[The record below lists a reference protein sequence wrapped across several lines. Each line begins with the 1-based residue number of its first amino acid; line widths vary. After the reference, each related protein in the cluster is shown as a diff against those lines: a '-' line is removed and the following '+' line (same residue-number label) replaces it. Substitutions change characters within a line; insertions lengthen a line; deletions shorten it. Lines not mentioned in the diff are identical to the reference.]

1 MPSFGRVP
9 SWRFLIACFVL
20 IAALFVG
27 MRMVTSL
34 RGRQLHAE
42 TDKTMRDA
50 LTSAEL
56 IGRMGRDLAAQRQ
69 VIDTH
74 IAAQDRADMAAAD
87 ARLAALDKDFAEA
100 SSEYAPLADLP
111 EETRVWRSLMTE
123 VSATRPYITAV
134 LDLSH
139 ADRDAEARKELP
151 PLDARFTLLADEVER
166 LVTLNRVGV
175 TRSLADLDRMQN
187 ELNLLMGGLAL
198 AGIALTAL
206 VGAAAIGLVHRREQ
220 QLTRYSM
227 RLEEQNRE
235 LDAFAGRVAHDL
247 RSPLTA
253 MRLAVWRLTSHLPK
267 DSVDTSAVDRSIG
280 RMDGLIHDLLSL
292 SRVEAQAREGS
303 CDPSAVAS
311 LVRDELAP
319 KLEAAD
325 GSISVEVEPARVRC
339 GEGLL
344 TEALANLAD
353 NAIKYH
359 RPDAP
364 PRIRITGHGAGRG
377 YELRV
382 ADNGIGLTHDERR
395 QLFSPFFRAQRDRT
409 VHGTGLGL
417 SIVKRIA
424 EANGGDVAVESTL
437 GEGTTFVIRLLLGDR

>member
-9 SWRFLIACFVL
+9 SWRFLVVCFVL
-20 IAALFVG
+20 IAGLFVT
-27 MRMVTSL
+27 MRMVTSS
-34 RGRQLHAE
+34 RGYQLHRTA
-42 TDKTMRDA
+42 DQTMRDA

-56 IGRMGRDLAAQRQ
+56 IGRMGRDLSAQRQ

-74 IAAQDRADMAAAD
+74 IAAQDRAAMADAD

-100 SSEYAPLADLP
+100 SSEYAPLADQP
-111 EETRVWRSLMTE
+111 EEVRVWRSLVTD

-139 ADRDAEARKELP
+139 VDRNVEARQHLP
-151 PLDARFTLLADEVER
+151 PLDDRFALLADEVER
-166 LVTLNRVGV
+166 LATLNRVGV

-187 ELNLLMGGLAL
+187 EVNLLIGGLAL
-198 AGIALTAL
+198 AGILL
-206 VGAAAIGLVHRREQ
+206 VAIVGVAAVSLVHRRER
-220 QLTRYSM
+220 QLTRYSG

-253 MRLAVWRLTSHLPK
+253 MRLALWRLISELPPGT
-267 DSVDTSAVDRSIG
+267 VDTTFVDRSIG
-280 RMDGLIHDLLSL
+280 RMDALIHDLLSL

-303 CDPSAVAS
+303 CDPSTVATA
-311 LVRDELAP
+311 VRDELAP
-319 KLEAAD
+319 RLQAAE
-325 GSISVEVEPARVRC
+325 GTISVQVEPARVRC

-359 RPDAP
+359 RPEEP
-364 PRIRITGHGAGRG
+364 PRIIITGRGAGES

-382 ADNGIGLTHDERR
+382 ADNGIGMSQDERS
-395 QLFSPFFRAQRDRT
+395 QVFSPFYRARRDRA
-409 VHGTGLGL
+409 VRGTGLGL

-437 GEGTTFVIRLLLGDR
+437 GEGTTFVIRLLLGDH

>member
-1 MPSFGRVP
+1 M
-9 SWRFLIACFVL
+9 LIAC
-20 IAALFVG
+20 LFVAT
-27 MRMVTSL
+27 RVVTSY
-34 RGRQLHAE
+34 RGRQLHAV

-56 IGRMGRDLAAQRQ
+56 IGRMGRDLSAQRQ

-74 IAAQDRADMAAAD
+74 IAAQDRAGMAAAD
-87 ARLAALDKDFAEA
+87 ARLVFLDKDFVEA
-100 SSEYAPLADLP
+100 STEYAPLADLP
-111 EETRVWRSLMTE
+111 EEVRVWRSLVTD
-123 VSATRPYITAV
+123 VSATRPYMTAV

-139 ADRDAEARKELP
+139 QNRDAEARQQLP
-151 PLDARFTLLADEVER
+151 PLDERFALLADEIGQ

-175 TRSLADLDRMQN
+175 TRSLAELDRMQN
-187 ELNLLMGGLAL
+187 ELNLLIAGLAL
-198 AGIALTAL
+198 AGILLTGI
-206 VGAAAIGLVHRREQ
+206 VGSAAIGLVHRREQ
-220 QLTRYSM
+220 QLTRYSL

-247 RSPLTA
+247 RSPLTG
-253 MRLAVWRLTSHLPK
+253 MRLALWRLVNDLPEG
-267 DSVDTSAVDRSIG
+267 SVDTTFVDRSIG
-280 RMDGLIHDLLSL
+280 RMDALIHDLLSL
-292 SRVEAQAREGS
+292 SRIEALAREGS

-311 LVRDELAP
+311 ALRDELAP

-325 GSISVEVEPARVRC
+325 GTIQVEVEPACVRC

-344 TEALANLAD
+344 TEALSNLAD

-364 PRIRITGHGAGRG
+364 PRITITGHGEGRS

-382 ADNGIGLTHDERR
+382 ADNGIGMTQDERR
-395 QLFSPFFRAQRDRT
+395 KLFAPFFRARRDRK

-437 GEGTTFVIRLLLGDR
+437 GQGTTFVIRLLLGEH